1 MGFILKN
8 TSGLVNTRFT
18 DAARQ
23 KLSQGKF
30 NISYFQVGDSEVLYN
45 TLPNDYPQSSTMILE
60 PGFNAQNSSG
70 YPESNKQNIKYPFY
84 VDGTGGNTY
93 GIPYM
98 DSVVSPVYNT
108 AAIRGFFSGD
118 TNILPTSWSALTS
131 DEYVMTSNYVVSMS
145 NLSGGTKIKLINL
158 TCNPVQYREP
168 SVGDFVT
175 IYYDNL
181 GGDNCGCSNL
191 PTPTPTASQ
200 YSTPTPTPSLTP
212 DPGAPCASPTPTPTL
227 SATYCPI
234 PTPKPIKTDCSMSM
248 SSCYPVLTYRIV
260 DVCSNEVTLDRVTP
274 DYSNITFSGC
284 YARVLVYP
292 KQMTDLYDSTTPIQH
307 YSDDVINFESVCA
320 QDEFN
325 VNIWNMN
332 IPWSENLAGL
342 DSAEYKDYSQFGS
355 VNYLGTKEYLGYMS
369 NSGQTFYINNTLT
382 AETTDTYYYNSFD
395 EKVNVEPEEQKAIA
409 IIHYTNQTIDFFYGE
424 KFALE
429 PYDPSAPY
437 DTTGQARNF
446 KLHIPWL
453 MWHKNPECCYGETF
467 WVDPPG
473 FDDLTV
479 TGSPLFKV
487 HYVQSTKNLD
497 MNSPGLRYYNLWDTN
512 PTASGYPSRIGKVFP
527 DDRLIVIDD
536 EEIIAAMS
544 YKSNRN
550 WTLPATKLFLS
561 TPNTCNTIGST
572 QGVLTGSNETMFVTY
587 RFTNTS
593 AFTNSLHCNYYS
605 KIVGPNNN
613 CNPSDSENVGVR
625 FGGDLSCLKTY
636 NDTFKNGFFA
646 EKIEI
651 ICQKV
656 TTGSRPQSDD
666 WRIIDMTD
674 QISANTVNG
683 YITEAALTGTTFV
696 ITKELYDAAEYPP
709 YDLGDYITL
718 TPENN
723 SLPQLNFGDEYYFY
737 GSLETDIEATIY
749 EMRYKVNLSNTEF
762 QTSTNPT
769 WNTTTKPYITEIG
782 LYDDEKNLMIVS
794 KMQSPVLRQGIQ
806 QFLVKFDF

>member
-1 MGFILKN
+1 MSYILKN

-30 NISYFQVGDSEVLYN
+30 NVSYFQVGDSEVLYN
-45 TLPNDYPQSSTMILE
+45 TLPTTYPQADTMILK

-70 YPESNKQNIKYPFY
+70 TPESNKQNVKYPYY
-84 VDGTGGNTY
+84 VDGNGGNTY
-93 GIPYM
+93 GIPFM
-98 DSVVSPVYNT
+98 DSVVIPVYNT

-118 TNILPTSWSALTS
+118 TNILPTTWSALTGN
-131 DEYVMTSNYVVSMS
+131 DYAITSNYVVNMS
-145 NLSGGTKIKLINL
+145 DLTGGTKIRITNL
-158 TCNPVQYREP
+158 TCNPVQYSQP
-168 SVGDFVT
+168 SIGDIIT
-175 IYYDNL
+175 IFYDNL
-181 GGDNCGCSNL
+181 GGNNCGCVNL
-191 PTPTPTASQ
+191 PTPTPTSSQ
-200 YSTPTPTPSLTP
+200 YATPTPTPSATP
-212 DPGAPCASPTPTPTL
+212 SPGAPCASPTPTPTP
-227 SATYCPI
+227 SPSYCPN
-234 PTPKPIKTDCSMSM
+234 PTSTPIKTDCSMSM
-248 SSCYPVLTYRIV
+248 SSCYPMMTYRIV
-260 DVCSNEVTLDRVTP
+260 DICNNLVTLDRPTP
-274 DYSNITFSGC
+274 DFDNIIFSGC
-284 YARVLVYP
+284 YARVIVYP
-292 KQMTDLYDSTTPIQH
+292 KQMTNLYDSITPLAH

-320 QDEFN
+320 QDEFD
-325 VNIWNMN
+325 VKIWNMN

-342 DSAEYKDYSQFGS
+342 DSAVYKDYTQFGS
-355 VNYLGTKEYLGYMS
+355 VNYLGSKEYLGYMS
-369 NSGQTFYINNTLT
+369 NSGQTFYLNNTLT

-409 IIHYTNQTIDFFYGE
+409 IIHYTNQTIDLFYGE

-429 PYDPSAPY
+429 PYDPASPY

-467 WVDPPG
+467 WVDPPN
-473 FDDLTV
+473 FDEFDLFN
-479 TGSPLFKV
+479 P
-487 HYVQSTKNLD
+487 HYLQSTKNED

-512 PTASGYPSRIGKVFP
+512 PTIVNGLPSLPSRIGKVFP
-527 DDRLIVIDD
+527 DDKIIVIDD

-561 TPNTCNTIGST
+561 TPNTCNTIGSSE
-572 QGVLTGSNETMFVTY
+572 GVLTSPDETMFVTY

-605 KIVGPNNN
+605 KITGPND
-613 CNPSDSENVGVR
+613 CNPSNSENVGVR
-625 FGGDLSCLKTY
+625 FGGDLACLAPY
-636 NDTFKNGFFA
+636 NDSFNQGFFA
-646 EKIEI
+646 ERIEI

-656 TTGSRPQSDD
+656 VTGSRPNSDD

-674 QISANTVNG
+674 QISGSTIDN
-683 YITEAALTGTTFV
+683 YITENALTGNTFV
-696 ITKELYDAAEYPP
+696 ITKDLYDNAPT
-709 YDLGDYITL
+709 YDLGDYIDITQEGD
-718 TPENN
+718 T
-723 SLPQLNFGDEYYFY
+723 SVQLNFGDEYYFY

-762 QTSTNPT
+762 LTSANPT

-794 KMQSPVLRQGIQ
+794 KLQSPVLRQGIQ
-806 QFLVKFDF
+806 QFFIKFDF